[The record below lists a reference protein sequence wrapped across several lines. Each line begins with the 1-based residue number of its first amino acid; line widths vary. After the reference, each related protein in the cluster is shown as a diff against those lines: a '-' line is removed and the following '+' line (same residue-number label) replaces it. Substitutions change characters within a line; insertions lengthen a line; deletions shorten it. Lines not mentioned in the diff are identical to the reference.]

1 MIRTDVVQPLGEL
14 LGRQAVAYGNRA
26 ALSDPGRSVT
36 YAQLDARTASLAA
49 GLASLGV
56 RHGERVLLFMRNSV
70 SLVEAHLATVRA
82 EATAV
87 CISAAST
94 PDELQFFLQDSDPR
108 VVVTDATRMP
118 LVTQCLRDVAG
129 GARVPVVVAD
139 GDVAQPG
146 RHAAFEGLIS
156 AHSDTSAPDG
166 LPLDAPAWMLYT
178 SGTTG
183 RPKGVLLSQR
193 SMLWVV
199 AAAWLPFLE
208 LSSDDVALSPLP
220 LSHSYPLDVTL
231 ALLAAG
237 GRTHLLERFT
247 TPEVMAALGR
257 EQATLLLCVP
267 TTITFLLNAVEDAG
281 FQPDAFPALRF
292 LLTAGA
298 VVPAAVVQRAERRL
312 GVPVLDAYG
321 STEASTAI
329 ALNGVRGGRI
339 PGSCG
344 VAAPGWAVR
353 IVGPTTGRDVPVGE
367 EGELIARGP
376 GVMLGYHNRPTETAQ
391 TLRDGWYRTGDLAR
405 QDRNSYITISGRVKD
420 IIIRGGENIAPAEIE
435 NVLMHHSAVVDCAVV
450 GRPDDVYG
458 EVPAA
463 YVVRAPEAT
472 VTADELMSWCA
483 GRLARFKVPASVH
496 FIEEIQKTAS
506 GKVKRHLL

>member
-312 GVPVLDAYG
+312 GIPVLDAYG

-329 ALNGVRGGRI
+329 VLNGVRGGRI

-344 VAAPGWAVR
+344 VAAPGWAGRLVDP
-353 IVGPTTGRDVPVGE
+353 ITGPDLPVGE
-367 EGELIARGP
+367 EGELIARGA
-376 GVMLGYHNRPTETAQ
+376 GVMLG
-391 TLRDGWYRTGDLAR
+391 
-405 QDRNSYITISGRVKD
+405 
-420 IIIRGGENIAPAEIE
+420 
-435 NVLMHHSAVVDCAVV
+435 
-450 GRPDDVYG
+450 
-458 EVPAA
+458 
-463 YVVRAPEAT
+463 
-472 VTADELMSWCA
+472 
-483 GRLARFKVPASVH
+483 
-496 FIEEIQKTAS
+496 
-506 GKVKRHLL
+506 